1 MLLLTRY
8 GPAQHRRIFS
18 SHGVRVCS
26 GEASSYIDH
35 FHTAFELMS
44 SDDDIHD
51 LKLETDDDCEPKK
64 PPDVLIYRLLHRVLA
79 ARADPFRCC
88 VGCTLH
94 VCTLHAS

>member
-44 SDDDIHD
+44 SDDDIH
-51 LKLETDDDCEPKK
+51 T
-64 PPDVLIYRLLHRVLA
+64 
-79 ARADPFRCC
+79 
-88 VGCTLH
+88 
-94 VCTLHAS
+94 